1 MKYSRDYTAAHG
13 NTGVARHSAHFAG
26 ADAGFLCAP
35 ACLNDRDKVEWRD
48 PDRFIVRGVR
58 DAVVSFKPSATISI
72 LKPDERRF
80 ILADNSDE
88 DLFAQYKKRSEQ
100 KMKFVVI
107 FLAVALLLVL
117 YFLVYG

>member
-1 MKYSRDYTAAHG
+1 M
-13 NTGVARHSAHFAG
+13 
-26 ADAGFLCAP
+26 
-35 ACLNDRDKVEWRD
+35 
-48 PDRFIVRGVR
+48 
-58 DAVVSFKPSATISI
+58 
-72 LKPDERRF
+72 
-80 ILADNSDE
+80 ADNSDE